1 MRDGW
6 NQILRIGLVV
16 PISPGM
22 PVARVRSMD
31 KGVFLA
37 KEAVLTDSGWAGEV
51 AAGAGRVGSLAF
63 LSILRTALLLS

>member
-31 KGVFLA
+31 KGMSLG
-37 KEAVLTDSGWAGEV
+37 KEAVLADSGWAGDI
-51 AAGAGRVGSLAF
+51 AAGVGRVRRASFPGSQG
-63 LSILRTALLLS
+63 TEEDM

>member
-37 KEAVLTDSGWAGEV
+37 KEAVLTDSGWAGDI
-51 AAGAGRVGSLAF
+51 AAGVGRVRRASFPGSQG
-63 LSILRTALLLS
+63 TVEDM